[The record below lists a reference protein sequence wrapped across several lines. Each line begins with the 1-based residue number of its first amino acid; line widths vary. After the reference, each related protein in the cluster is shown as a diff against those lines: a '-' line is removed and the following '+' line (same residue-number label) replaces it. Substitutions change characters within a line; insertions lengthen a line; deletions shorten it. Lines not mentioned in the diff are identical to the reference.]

1 MSYNNSDL
9 IGSEDLVTY
18 TNDKGETYG
27 GGFNVNVV
35 LMKKGFSPMITLNTS
50 NTHNNGNI
58 QKVSDLFENLAI
70 PNWAIAYKNL
80 ENFQETIGKNYYGG
94 SYNNEEEE
102 DDEQNGGGVIDND
115 LYNKLL
121 GLVTV
126 DTNGNNINEI
136 KGGSQKRKTKR
147 LIKQK
152 NKKTKKTKN

>member
-35 LMKKGFSPMITLNTS
+35 LMKKGISPMITLN
-50 NTHNNGNI
+50 NNNNNGTI

-70 PNWAIAYKNL
+70 PNWAIAYKSL
-80 ENFQETIGKNYYGG
+80 ENVQDIMGKNYYGG
-94 SYNNEEEE
+94 SYNSEDNE
-102 DDEQNGGGVIDND
+102 DDQNGEGVIDND